1 MGKYEEAK
9 EKVREFKQQHLLKHY
24 DKIKDEKKKEQFLDT
39 LLSINFKLIEES
51 YKNVDKQV
59 KYTDSELAPMPY
71 TQKDKL
77 TKKDY
82 TRYEKLG
89 IKLIKEEK
97 LAVSTMAGGQ
107 GTRLG
112 HNGPK
117 GTYDIGLKSHKSL
130 FALLCDSLKEAKE
143 KYGVYVM
150 WYIMTS
156 DENNKQTVKFFEEN
170 NYFDYPKE
178 KIIFFKQGKLPMV
191 DTKGK
196 VLISEKG
203 EIKEAADGHGGI
215 FESMRKTDVI
225 KDMKKNNI
233 EWVFIGAVDNPLVGM
248 VDPVLMGFAAEK
260 EMLAASKSIV
270 KAGPTEKVGVFCKR
284 DGKPSVIEY
293 TEISKELSEATDEDG
308 QLMYGESHIL
318 CNLFNIKA
326 IDKISKRKL
335 PYHSAFKKAKCM
347 DENGEI
353 VTPTEP
359 NAYKFESFIFDAF
372 ESLKDMA
379 ILRVHREE
387 EFAPVK
393 NAEGV
398 DSPETARKL
407 YNAYLKRKSSEK

>member
-1 MGKYEEAK
+1 MGRKIEEAK
-9 EKVREFKQQHLLKHY
+9 EKVKEYKQQHLLKQY
-24 DKIKDEKKKEQFLDT
+24 NKIEDEKKKEQFLDT

-59 KYTDSELAPMPY
+59 KYTDSELQPMPY
-71 TQKDKL
+71 IEKEKL
-77 TKKDY
+77 TKKDFS
-82 TRYEKLG
+82 RYEKIG
-89 IKLIKEEK
+89 ISLIKEGK

-117 GTYDIGLKSHKSL
+117 GTFDIGLRSHKCL
-130 FALLCDSLKEAKE
+130 FELLCDSLKEAEE

-156 DENNKQTVKFFEEN
+156 DENNKQTINCFEEN
-170 NYFDYPKE
+170 NYFGYPKE
-178 KIIFFKQGKLPMV
+178 NIVFFKQGKLPMV

-196 VLISEKG
+196 VLINEKG

-215 FESMRKTDVI
+215 FESMRKTEVL
-225 KDMKKNNI
+225 KDMKKREI
-233 EWVFIGAVDNPLVGM
+233 EWVFIGGVDNPLVGM
-248 VDPVLMGFAAEK
+248 VDPVLMGLAVEN

-270 KAGPTEKVGVFCKR
+270 KAGPKEKVGVFCKR
-284 DGKPSVIEY
+284 DGRPSVIEY
-293 TEISKELSEATDEDG
+293 TEISKELSEATNDNGE
-308 QLMYGESHIL
+308 LLYGESHIL

-335 PYHSAFKKAKCM
+335 PYHSAFKKAKYI
-347 DENGEI
+347 DGNGEVI
-353 VTPTEP
+353 TPTEP

-379 ILRVHREE
+379 ILRVKRED

-407 YNAYLKRKSSEK
+407 YNDYLKRKNKD